1 MAIYDDD
8 GTATRE
14 IGKLYDNDR
23 TTTYQIGKAYD
34 NDGTNSYLI
43 YSAEDYL
50 LQNGVVQSLAGGFT
64 HYAQQYNSALTYQ
77 NGYMELRNTNSG
89 SYSLVRSNNQIP
101 WGNYSKLYIQMAK
114 TEIPYTDCRIA
125 LDKNGTSNIYRWM
138 TSQDNNT
145 MSLFTTYWTPNW
157 PENTIITI
165 DISNISTSGWFMFG
179 LTGNVGW
186 WRMKN
191 IWVE

>member
-1 MAIYDDD
+1 MAKNI
-8 GTATRE
+8 TATANGATVSGSSLKYVVSNLGSN
-14 IGKLYDNDR
+14 IKAV
-23 TTTYQIGKAYD
+23 TYNGTEYWKA
-34 NDGTNSYLI
+34 
-43 YSAEDYL
+43 EEYL

-157 PENTIITI
+157 PEDTIITI
-165 DISNISTSGWFMFG
+165 DVSGVSTSGWLMFG
-179 LTGNVGW
+179 MTGNVGW
-186 WRMKN
+186 WRIKN

>member
-1 MAIYDDD
+1 MAKNI
-8 GTATRE
+8 TATANGATVSGSSLKYVVSNLGSN
-14 IGKLYDNDR
+14 IKAV
-23 TTTYQIGKAYD
+23 TYNGTEYWKA
-34 NDGTNSYLI
+34 
-43 YSAEDYL
+43 EEYL

-157 PENTIITI
+157 PEDTIITI
-165 DISNISTSGWFMFG
+165 DVSGVSTSGWLMFG
-179 LTGNVGW
+179 MTGNVGW

>member
-1 MAIYDDD
+1 MAMYDWN
-8 GTATRE
+8 GTVGTE
-14 IGKLYDNDR
+14 L
-23 TTTYQIGKAYD
+23 GKAYD
-34 NDGTNSYLI
+34 WDGTTAHDLGYGYDWDGTTGHLI

-125 LDKNGTSNIYRWM
+125 LDKNGTSNINRWM

-145 MSLFTTYWTPNW
+145 MSLFTTYWAPNW
-157 PENTIITI
+157 PEDTIITI
-165 DISNISTSGWFMFG
+165 DISGVYTSGWFMFG
-179 LTGNVGW
+179 LTGNVGS

>member
-1 MAIYDDD
+1 MAKNI
-8 GTATRE
+8 TATANGATVSGSSLKYVVSNLGSN
-14 IGKLYDNDR
+14 IKSV
-23 TTTYQIGKAYD
+23 TYNGTEYWKA
-34 NDGTNSYLI
+34 
-43 YSAEDYL
+43 EEYL

-157 PENTIITI
+157 PEDTIITI
-165 DISNISTSGWFMFG
+165 DVSGVYTSGWLMFG
-179 LTGNVGW
+179 MTGNVGW

>member
-1 MAIYDDD
+1 MAKNI
-8 GTATRE
+8 TATANGATVSGSSLKYVVSNLGSN
-14 IGKLYDNDR
+14 IKSV
-23 TTTYQIGKAYD
+23 TYNGTEYWKA
-34 NDGTNSYLI
+34 
-43 YSAEDYL
+43 EEYL

-157 PENTIITI
+157 PEDTIITI
-165 DISNISTSGWFMFG
+165 DVSGVSTSGWLMFG
-179 LTGNVGW
+179 MTGNVGW

>member
-1 MAIYDDD
+1 
-8 GTATRE
+8 
-14 IGKLYDNDR
+14 
-23 TTTYQIGKAYD
+23 
-34 NDGTNSYLI
+34 
-43 YSAEDYL
+43 
-50 LQNGVVQSLAGGFT
+50 
-64 HYAQQYNSALTYQ
+64 
-77 NGYMELRNTNSG
+77 
-89 SYSLVRSNNQIP
+89 
-101 WGNYSKLYIQMAK
+101 MAK

>member
-1 MAIYDDD
+1 MAKNI
-8 GTATRE
+8 TATAN
-14 IGKLYDNDR
+14 G
-23 TTTYQIGKAYD
+23 TTVSGNNLKYVVSNLGGNIKSVTYNGTEYWKA
-34 NDGTNSYLI
+34 
-43 YSAEDYL
+43 EEYL

-157 PENTIITI
+157 PEDTIITI
-165 DISNISTSGWFMFG
+165 DVSGVYTSGWLMFG
-179 LTGNVGW
+179 MTGNVGW